1 MVAGRQLPSDAE
13 LLASLPQKLDTVGEL
28 KTLLTGLHVLK
39 LCIGNDDERYF
50 DIQAVRKGI
59 FRDSTGHYII

>member
-1 MVAGRQLPSDAE
+1 MVGGRQLSSDAE

-39 LCIGNDDERYF
+39 LCIGNDDER
-50 DIQAVRKGI
+50 
-59 FRDSTGHYII
+59 